1 MSYAPLVKC
10 WDLFRESMWTVMDR
24 RCKLGENCQS
34 SPISEGSCSRDLI
47 EDTNEEHMFIN

>member
-1 MSYAPLVKC
+1 
-10 WDLFRESMWTVMDR
+10 MWTVMDR